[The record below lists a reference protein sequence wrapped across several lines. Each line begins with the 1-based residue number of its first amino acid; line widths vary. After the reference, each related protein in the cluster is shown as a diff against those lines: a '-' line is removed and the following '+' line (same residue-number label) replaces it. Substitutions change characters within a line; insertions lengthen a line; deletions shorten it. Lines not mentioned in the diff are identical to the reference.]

1 MNIEKFK
8 YTTNKDRKIFS
19 SFLKQH
25 IGDITDLVL
34 EMPWDSYEYKG
45 PCILSQTTED
55 EEQIYTPTE
64 IIAKC
69 YDLPYHFIGGC
80 VYYLYTKKYPDKNKY
95 MDLTGDIDI
104 YLDIPKIFSINGR
117 EDIKYLNDFCKSVF
131 EDEQGINMNDCIKDY
146 CVWILVHFFKL
157 FSSEIKDDFYNE
169 LQEYRFNEKDKHI
182 LSIDGSKL
190 VKNIHNKIYFY
201 VIRENNMTKIQIECK
216 VKHMEHPD
224 HLVEYVLKTDIQNE
238 TDETWDSPN
247 SYFKKKVDIF
257 DINNKKYNIQKYKD
271 LINHNMRAMNDRIV
285 LADKDNSHKFFNH
298 IARIRY
304 LNYIYDEQNMN
315 NDVLENN
322 MAEIIYS
329 LWEDKEN
336 IRKYNYEEMNN
347 KKFIETMVGNFI
359 KQLSLKINSM
369 EIFVITP
376 KKGRRIT
383 LRRNEIIEKYNE
395 LIKKCIEIDILERG
409 RPEKKKKCYLREVLL
424 VVLKHEKLKV

>member
-1 MNIEKFK
+1 
-8 YTTNKDRKIFS
+8 
-19 SFLKQH
+19 
-25 IGDITDLVL
+25 
-34 EMPWDSYEYKG
+34 
-45 PCILSQTTED
+45 
-55 EEQIYTPTE
+55 
-64 IIAKC
+64 
-69 YDLPYHFIGGC
+69 
-80 VYYLYTKKYPDKNKY
+80 
-95 MDLTGDIDI
+95 
-104 YLDIPKIFSINGR
+104 
-117 EDIKYLNDFCKSVF
+117 
-131 EDEQGINMNDCIKDY
+131 
-146 CVWILVHFFKL
+146 
-157 FSSEIKDDFYNE
+157 
-169 LQEYRFNEKDKHI
+169 
-182 LSIDGSKL
+182 
-190 VKNIHNKIYFY
+190 
-201 VIRENNMTKIQIECK
+201 
-216 VKHMEHPD
+216 
-224 HLVEYVLKTDIQNE
+224 
-238 TDETWDSPN
+238 
-247 SYFKKKVDIF
+247 
-257 DINNKKYNIQKYKD
+257 
-271 LINHNMRAMNDRIV
+271 MRAMNDRIV

-395 LIKKCIEIDILERG
+395 LIKNSIEIDILERG